1 MAATTIN
8 GAEELAA
15 PLDLLL
21 TSSAVGVA
29 QRMLRNTSWNRF
41 VLNLGRQ
48 PRTVTDRAAEL
59 GRELLSIAGGR
70 SDIAPAK
77 GDDRFAD
84 PAWAGNPVLKRTM
97 QAYLAANKA
106 ADELFSDAHL
116 DWRDAERVRFVLDV
130 ITEGLSL
137 SNNPLVYK
145 ASIDTGGRSAVRGL
159 RRFVGDMM
167 SAPRVPSMVE
177 RDAYTVGETIA
188 VTPGAVAFRSENV

>member
-59 GRELLSIAGGR
+59 GR
-70 SDIAPAK
+70 
-77 GDDRFAD
+77 
-84 PAWAGNPVLKRTM
+84 
-97 QAYLAANKA
+97 
-106 ADELFSDAHL
+106 
-116 DWRDAERVRFVLDV
+116 
-130 ITEGLSL
+130 
-137 SNNPLVYK
+137 
-145 ASIDTGGRSAVRGL
+145 
-159 RRFVGDMM
+159 
-167 SAPRVPSMVE
+167 
-177 RDAYTVGETIA
+177 
-188 VTPGAVAFRSENV
+188 